1 MNEWWKGNGTVKLS
15 RQTLGDR
22 VSSLVPLRIEMS
34 AIKNRNLIAR
44 GNDQRERGSTS
55 TSQRFLNEAINEFPS
70 RLCVRMAGFTRF
82 AVSSFKE
89 ADESGVEGP
98 SKSSNRSRSPFNREW
113 RRRRRRA
120 GRKEGPLGAICLPS
134 NDRRETFSPTRRE
147 ARKSFGGMGGGV
159 GYEKRRNL
167 FLSASRR
174 LIGH

>member
-1 MNEWWKGNGTVKLS
+1 MVEGKRDGKVK
-15 RQTLGDR
+15 QTNVAR
-22 VSSLVPLRIEMS
+22 SSLVPLRIEMS

-55 TSQRFLNEAINEFPS
+55 TSQRFLNEGINEFPS

-134 NDRRETFSPTRRE
+134 NDRRETFSPTQRS
-147 ARKSFGGMGGGV
+147 AKIVWWHGGGGSV
-159 GYEKRRNL
+159 TRRGGT
-167 FLSASRR
+167 SSSSRR
-174 LIGH
+174 DD